1 MADKFS
7 KEKRSIIMSHISG
20 RETKPEVSVRK
31 LLFAKGLRYRKNVK
45 SLRGKPDIV
54 LPKYRTVVFINGCFW
69 HGHEGCPKAKFP
81 DTRRGFWERKISENM
96 NRDKADIDI
105 LKKENWKVITIWQCE
120 INNIAKRED
129 RVESLVDEISGCA
142 DS

>member
-20 RETKPEVSVRK
+20 KETKPEVLIRK

-54 LPKYRTVVFINGCFW
+54 LPKYRTAVFIHGCFW
-69 HGHEGCPKAKFP
+69 HGHEGCPKAKLP
-81 DTRRGFWERKISENM
+81 DTRREFWEKKISENM
-96 NRDKADIDI
+96 NRDKADVDI
-105 LKKENWKVITIWQCE
+105 LKREKWKVITIWQCE
-120 INNIAKRED
+120 INNVVKREK
-129 RVESLVDEISGCA
+129 RVESLVDEIIGCVH
-142 DS
+142 